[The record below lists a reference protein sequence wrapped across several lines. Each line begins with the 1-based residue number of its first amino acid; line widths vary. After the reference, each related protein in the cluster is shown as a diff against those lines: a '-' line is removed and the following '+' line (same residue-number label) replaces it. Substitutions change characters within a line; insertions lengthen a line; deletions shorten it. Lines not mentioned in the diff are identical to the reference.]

1 MKKGKKENG
10 IAVARIQERAVAM
23 LALAHFLE
31 RATATSD

>member
-1 MKKGKKENG
+1 MKNWKKENG

-23 LALAHFLE
+23 LVVAHFPK